1 MDSGTVKLQQ
11 KCKKKGGKKAIII
24 IIKAVKDAVS
34 GPFSKHLS
42 PSLRANT
49 LIIKGL
55 ENRSDSDRCF
65 ATFYFTRVEQNTPA
79 KKYEN
84 ANYCTTT
91 PSATIP
97 FPSRQPYPNI
107 QANRARHSLY
117 DKAVIHK
124 FKNSKQGPQCTMHRG
139 LSIALLQT

>member
-79 KKYEN
+79 KSMKMLTI
-84 ANYCTTT
+84 AQQHLLRQS
-91 PSATIP
+91 PSLHDNHTLT
-97 FPSRQPYPNI
+97 FRQI
-107 QANRARHSLY
+107 E
-117 DKAVIHK
+117 
-124 FKNSKQGPQCTMHRG
+124 RG
-139 LSIALLQT
+139 IACMTKR